1 MKDEKLS
8 KIKAL
13 AQASES
19 INIAIANEL
28 DDSNLSP
35 NTADDISARYWL
47 MSCLEPLNRKELKSI
62 VDGFLV
68 PMLND
73 EQAKKIVKFLLV
85 RFPHYYKEF
94 TEPQPDPTTEVN
106 VVKVEP
112 TKIEVPREFKP

>member
-1 MKDEKLS
+1 MKDEKLL

-94 TEPQPDPTTEVN
+94 TEPQPTTEVN
-106 VVKVEP
+106 VVQVEP
-112 TKIEVPREFKP
+112 TTTKIEVPKEFK